1 MFGESNTGKPNG
13 FTLVEIAIVV
23 VIIGL
28 AGSAIINAYATL
40 SAKSQKSLTAV
51 HLEIVQDAL
60 GAYVE
65 RNFRLPCPMRA
76 DYAAAAAEPYGY
88 EAGSGANGG
97 NIPANCPVLQGLV
110 PFKTLGIDQSMI
122 KDGFGYA
129 FTYHVGRSTSRD
141 PRIAANVHEN
151 CRGPIWT
158 ETLQDATTRN
168 INSSLARF
176 CCRDTDP
183 GANDE
188 VDIQFRPAIAAGLE
202 PMYPW
207 VVDGTAANYAAVNVA
222 ETTYP
227 SRLATE
233 NSIRPVY
240 ALVSHGPKGSGAY
253 ELNGTGSRHEAFF
266 AVGGDEDTNRQIPP
280 AAQSSR
286 YIVREWA
293 LQDGNA
299 NYYDDI
305 VTYGTQETL
314 LARNGL
320 YSCHAPRR

>member
-76 DYAAAAAEPYGY
+76 NYAAAAAEPYGY
-88 EAGSGANGG
+88 EAGSGVNGG
-97 NIPANCPVLQGLV
+97 NIPANCPVLEGLV

-122 KDGFGYA
+122 KDGFGFA
-129 FTYHVGRSTSRD
+129 LTYRVGRSTSRD
-141 PRIAANVHEN
+141 PRIPVNVHSN
-151 CRGPIWT
+151 CRGTIWT
-158 ETLQDATTRN
+158 ETLQDGTTQN
-168 INSSLARF
+168 INPELARF
-176 CCRDTDP
+176 CCRIDEA
-183 GANDE
+183 GANE
-188 VDIQFRPAIAAGLE
+188 LDIQFRPAVAAGLE
-202 PMYPW
+202 QMYPW
-207 VVDGTAANYAAVNVA
+207 DVDGTAGNYANADTLLA
-222 ETTYP
+222 TYP
-227 SRLATE
+227 SRLAAE
-233 NSIRPVY
+233 NTLRPVY
-240 ALVSHGPKGSGAY
+240 VLLSHGPKGSGSY
-253 ELNGTGSRHEAFF
+253 DLEGNGNIYDAFF
-266 AVGGDEDTNRQIPP
+266 GTDEGINRT
-280 AAQSSR
+280 AASSQ

-305 VTYGTQETL
+305 VVYGTQETL
-314 LARNGL
+314 LARNGI